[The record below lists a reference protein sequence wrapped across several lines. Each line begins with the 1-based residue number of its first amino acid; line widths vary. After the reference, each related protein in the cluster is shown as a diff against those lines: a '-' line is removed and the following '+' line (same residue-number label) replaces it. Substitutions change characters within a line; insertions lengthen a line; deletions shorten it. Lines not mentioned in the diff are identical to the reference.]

1 MYDILFVGA
10 GVHGAFLA
18 CNLIARGWTTPARLA
33 LIDPWPAPLHMW
45 RRNTARCGMRF
56 LRSTSSHNM
65 TDDFHALRGYAR
77 TRGYTEDH
85 FLHPYSRPT
94 LDLFNRHAEE
104 ILARSGVDRRL
115 LRGRAVTLERAAP
128 AGPRA
133 AAQRA
138 VAAQRPKEVERGVAA
153 GNAPETGWIVHTD
166 NGDVPA
172 RNVVLAVGRSE
183 EPRFPDWATHLPT
196 HAPVNHVFARP
207 GTAAE
212 GDPAG
217 RGDRSEGGDSGA
229 GHAAVRT
236 DAASE
241 EVGADNVTVVG
252 GGISAVQT
260 ALSLAHGGRRVTLLS
275 RHAIRVAHFD
285 SDPCFMGPRCLSGF
299 LALPTAA
306 ERLQAIR
313 SARTPGTIP
322 WDVAEGLDAALT
334 AGTIQFIQD
343 DVDGATMT
351 GSALRLHL
359 RGGGAHETDR
369 VILATG
375 FDPGPPRRE
384 LLAAIS
390 RDAGLPLNTEGYPAI
405 DRFLRWERGFFVT
418 SALAELE
425 LGPMAPNIY
434 GAHAALRRILP
445 ALAGTEEAASRVLS
459 PWNPLRES
467 DRRAG

>member
-1 MYDILFVGA
+1 MYDIVFIGA
-10 GVHGAFLA
+10 GIHGAFLA
-18 CNLIARGWTTPARLA
+18 CNLVARGWTTPERLA
-33 LIDPWPAPLHMW
+33 LIDPWPAPLHLW
-45 RRNTARCGMRF
+45 HRNTARCGMRF

-77 TRGYTEDH
+77 ARGFTEDH
-85 FLHPYSRPT
+85 FLQPYSRPT
-94 LDLFNRHAEE
+94 LELFNRHASE
-104 ILARSGVDRRL
+104 IIARSGVDRRL
-115 LRGRAVTLERAAP
+115 LKGRAMTVERAAP
-128 AGPRA
+128 AGRT
-133 AAQRA
+133 AAQRG
-138 VAAQRPKEVERGVAA
+138 VAAKRPQRVERGVDT

-183 EPRFPDWATHLPT
+183 EPRFPDWAAQLPA

-207 GTAAE
+207 GPTANGDPERRDDLSE
-212 GDPAG
+212 GDA
-217 RGDRSEGGDSGA
+217 SGA
-229 GHAAVRT
+229 GHAAR
-236 DAASE
+236 E
-241 EVGADNVTVVG
+241 ITVVG

-260 ALSLAHGGRRVTLLS
+260 ALSLGDGGRRVTLLS
-275 RHAIRVAHFD
+275 RHPIRVAHFD

-322 WDVAEGLDAALT
+322 WDVARGLNAAVE

-343 DVDGATMT
+343 DVDGATPR
-351 GSALRLHL
+351 GSGLRLGL
-359 RGGGAHETDR
+359 RGGGVHETDR
-369 VILATG
+369 VVLATG

-390 RDAGLPLNTEGYPAI
+390 GDAGLPLNSEGYPAI

-445 ALAGTEEAASRVLS
+445 ALSGTEDEASRLLS

-467 DRRAG
+467 ERRAG